1 VVGWW
6 GSGVGSSWGLVRYLF
21 CGIVDLVPNGHICSM
36 KTVQDSPTIVTDC
49 IVRQL
54 LFNKDKKCC
63 KNWKHDKR
71 CKKCPKK

>member
-1 VVGWW
+1 MGSW
-6 GSGVGSSWGLVRYLF
+6 GREFVGSSWSGYLV
-21 CGIVDLVPNGHICSM
+21 CGIVGLDPNGHICFM
-36 KTVQDSPTIVTDC
+36 KTVQDSPIIVTDC